1 MNVIFISP
9 HFPSHFYQFCDRLK
23 TRGVSVLGIGDA
35 LFENIS
41 DECQRSLTEYQYVS
55 SLEDYDQVYRK
66 VAYYIFKYGRIDYVE
81 SENEYWLE
89 LDARIRSDFHIDTGP
104 KIEDMAVMNHKSL
117 MKQAYQRVGI
127 PTARWKL
134 ITSLDEALKFASKVH
149 YPVIVK
155 PDKGV
160 GATHTYK
167 LNNDDEVKSF
177 WQARD
182 QEIQFI
188 EEEYVPGHVETFDG
202 ITNSHKEILFCASQV
217 LPGSL
222 MDAVNLDQD
231 VVSYCQAPDK
241 DLYDAGEKLLKEF
254 DTRNKFFHFEF
265 FRLDQDKEG
274 LGRKGDIIGLEV
286 NMRAPGGYIP
296 DKMNYAFETDVY
308 TIWADSLIYDCCFMK
323 SDFQYYI
330 THIGRKNTIS
340 YQYSYEDIR
349 NRYSHQII
357 SETNVPDI
365 LAGEMGNHA
374 FLLRAS
380 THEEMIE
387 QIQYILAR
395 KDTTKC

>member
-9 HFPSHFYQFCDRLK
+9 HFPSHFYQFCERLK
-23 TRGVSVLGIGDA
+23 TRGVNVLGIGDA
-35 LFENIS
+35 LYEQIS
-41 DECQRSLTEYQYVS
+41 EECQRSLTEYQYVS
-55 SLEDYDQVYRK
+55 SLEDYEQVYRK
-66 VAYYIFKYGRIDYVE
+66 VAYYIYHYGRIDYVE

-89 LDARIRSDFHIDTGP
+89 LDAQIRTDFHITTGP
-104 KIEDMAVMNHKSL
+104 QIEDMAVMNHKSL
-117 MKQAYQRVGI
+117 MKKAYQRVGI
-127 PTARWKL
+127 PTARWLLVTTLK
-134 ITSLDEALKFASKVH
+134 EALAFANEVH

-160 GATHTYK
+160 GATFTYK
-167 LNNDDEVKSF
+167 LNNDDDVKHF
-177 WQARD
+177 WKTKD
-182 QEIQFI
+182 PSIQFI

-202 ITNSHKEILFCASQV
+202 ITNSHKDILFCASQV

-231 VVSYCQAPDK
+231 VVSYCQAPEK
-241 DLYDAGEKLLKEF
+241 DLYEIGNRLIKEF

-274 LGRKGDIIGLEV
+274 LGKKGDIIGLEV

-308 TIWADSLIYDCCFMK
+308 TIWADSLIYDRCFMNSEFK
-323 SDFQYYI
+323 YYI
-330 THIGRKNTIS
+330 THIGRKKTIS
-340 YQYSYEDIR
+340 YQYNYEEIR
-349 NRYSHQII
+349 NRFSSRLI
-357 SETNVPDI
+357 SEKDVPDI

-380 THEEMIE
+380 TYEEMLE
-387 QIQYILAR
+387 QIHFILER
-395 KDTTKC
+395 KDQ